1 MLQLSLRRD
10 IVPMEDE
17 HMGFGLSGGG
27 LGKMLMKQMEEMQR
41 KMERVQAELSEER
54 IEASAGGGMVT
65 AVANGQGMLCSVHIK
80 PEVVDPDDV
89 EMLEDLVIAAV
100 NEALTTAQA
109 RREERMGEV
118 TGGLN
123 IPGMGKLPGMF

>member
-1 MLQLSLRRD
+1 
-10 IVPMEDE
+10 
-17 HMGFGLSGGG
+17 MGFGLSGGG

-41 KMERVQAELSEER
+41 KMERAQAELGEER

-65 AVANGQGMLCSVHIK
+65 AVASGLGTLCSIQIK
-80 PEVVDPDDV
+80 PEVVDADDV
-89 EMLEDLVIAAV
+89 EMLEDLVVAAV
-100 NEALTTAQA
+100 NEALTNAQE
-109 RREERMGEV
+109 RREARMGEV